1 MKYCFKY
8 VFKRPDSATVCLD
21 EIDHYLSS
29 RVLSAGEAAW
39 RLLGLPL
46 HQEFPPIMRLDI
58 HLPHQHRVTFNSAA
72 SPEGLAAAIA
82 RQTSTL
88 LQWFTLNRD
97 DPTARVLKYVDI
109 PGAFTW
115 RSNRWHQRK
124 NVSRCLGRIFMVG
137 SETSELFFLR
147 RLLGVVR
154 GAQGFDDLLTFDG
167 VIFPNFQA
175 ACAGRGML
183 IDDAEF
189 VAAMSD
195 VISVETSVEAVQ
207 QFFVNLVVRCRP
219 SNSHDLFI
227 MFLPDI
233 SGVAEP
239 QMEDI
244 ECTMWALEGYAN
256 DLGTSLSV
264 SGWALPALRMVMR
277 PDEDNMTIHIHNR
290 DVAFASFSPEQ
301 LAAAEAV
308 LDAVAAGV
316 GGVIYLTAAG
326 GCGKSFWA
334 NGVSAAVLVAGGVPV
349 IVAASA
355 MAASVLHGGRT
366 AHASFRI
373 PLECSEGSFCSLDS
387 ELRAQMRAADIVIW
401 DECSMVH
408 TVRLTPPASRL
419 KPAAPRLP
427 LLSPQASRWH
437 CLPLHVLY
445 RAPHAS
451 RLTPHASRLTPHASS
466 LTPHASSLAPQA
478 PHLQVTSRHTI
489 RM

>member
-1 MKYCFKY
+1 
-8 VFKRPDSATVCLD
+8 
-21 EIDHYLSS
+21 
-29 RVLSAGEAAW
+29 
-39 RLLGLPL
+39 
-46 HQEFPPIMRLDI
+46 
-58 HLPHQHRVTFNSAA
+58 
-72 SPEGLAAAIA
+72 
-82 RQTSTL
+82 
-88 LQWFTLNRD
+88 
-97 DPTARVLKYVDI
+97 
-109 PGAFTW
+109 
-115 RSNRWHQRK
+115 
-124 NVSRCLGRIFMVG
+124 MVG

-154 GAQGFDDLLTFDG
+154 GARGFDDLLTFDG

-195 VISVETSVEAVQ
+195 VVSAETSVEAVQ

-290 DVAFASFSPEQ
+290 DVAFASFSSEQ

-308 LDAVAAGV
+308 LDAVAAGA
-316 GGVIYLTAAG
+316 GGVFYLTAAG

-366 AHASFRI
+366 AHAAFRI

-408 TVRLTPPASRL
+408 TVRLTPSASRL
-419 KPAAPRLP
+419 KPAAPRLS
-427 LLSPQASRWH
+427 LSSPHAPAGFASR
-437 CLPLHVLY
+437 C
-445 RAPHAS
+445 
-451 RLTPHASRLTPHASS
+451 TP
-466 LTPHASSLAPQA
+466 
-478 PHLQVTSRHTI
+478 
-489 RM
+489 